1 MPGFEVGR
9 QVAAPG
15 DEDPEGLG
23 VTPGDVVGTVVDVGA
38 VDGVWCGAAVAPVGV
53 AVGLPGV
60 TVTLDVGA
68 IVGAFPAGPID
79 VPPPHPATK

>member
-38 VDGVWCGAAVAPVGV
+38 VDGVWCG
-53 AVGLPGV
+53 GLPGV